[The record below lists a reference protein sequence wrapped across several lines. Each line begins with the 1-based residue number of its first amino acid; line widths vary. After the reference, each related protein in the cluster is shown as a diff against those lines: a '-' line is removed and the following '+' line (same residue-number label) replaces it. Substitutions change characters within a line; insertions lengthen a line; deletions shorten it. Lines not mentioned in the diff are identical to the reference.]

1 MYRGDGINSSSG
13 SKKRGLGVGFNKEII
28 DLDPI
33 DDRESQTKKAK
44 IYTVTPLPVV
54 TDVFE
59 TKAVREVPA
68 SINLASDL
76 PTEDKSVLLTHQVRH
91 QVALPPTYPYIP
103 LSEHVSPPDPPRTYP
118 FTLDPF
124 QKVSIQCIERSE
136 SVLVSAH
143 TSAGK
148 TVVAEYAIAQGL
160 RNKQRVIYTSPIK
173 ALSNQKYR
181 ELQEEFGDVGLM
193 TGDVTINPTASCLVM
208 TTEILR
214 SMLYRGS
221 EVMREVAWVVFD
233 EIHYMRDKTR
243 GVVWEETIILL
254 PHQVHYVFL
263 SATIPNAME
272 FAEWICKIH
281 EQPCHVVY
289 TDFRPTPLQHYVF
302 PSGTDGIYMVVDE
315 KGVFRED
322 IFQQSISALKKDWDG
337 DYPAGSKGKKTKR
350 GRIEQPKGPSDMYK
364 IVKMIMQRNY
374 NPVIVF
380 SFGKKDCEAFAQD
393 VTFDFNDDNERD
405 MVSQVFHNAISSL
418 SDDDRNLPQID
429 AILPLLKRGIGIHHS
444 GLLPF
449 LKEVTEILFQEG
461 LIKVLFATETF
472 AMGLNMPAKTV
483 VFSNLKKFDGQT
495 TRYISSG
502 EYIQMSGRAGRR
514 GLDERGIVFMIV
526 TERMDPPVVKNM
538 IKGDADQ
545 LASAF
550 HLGYNMIL
558 NMTRVE
564 GLSPEYILQ
573 RSFYQF
579 QNTASLPAL
588 EEEIQR
594 AEEEKV
600 SIEIPEEEVIADYY
614 ELRDQLE
621 MYTKDMR
628 DVINQ
633 PQFSLPFLQPGRLI
647 RVKHDNM
654 DFGWGMV
661 VTAEKKKQE
670 QDHSGNNFSV
680 SKPTNRIQYIVD
692 VLLHCDPKSAVAKN
706 ADGSTT
712 GVRPCLENQKG
723 EMMVVPVD
731 LTCVDGISEIR
742 IFPPKDLK
750 PLDQR
755 EAVYK
760 SMQEVFQRFNNGLP
774 LLDPVTDMGITD
786 EGFKKLLRKIEI
798 LESKLLLNSLHNSPR
813 LPDLYEMYTRKVAVQ
828 AKIKALKK
836 KIQSAHSIMQL
847 EELRCRKRVLRRLGY
862 ITANDVV
869 DVKGRVACEI
879 NCGHELE
886 LTEMLM
892 NGVFNDLSVETTA
905 ALMSCFL
912 QIEGEETGETL
923 QEEFRKPFQ
932 QLKETA
938 RRIAAISLEC
948 KLVVDE
954 KEYVQKFHP
963 DMMEIVYAW
972 CKGAKFSEICK
983 YTSMYEGNIIRNFRT
998 LDEVLRTMV
1007 SATKTIGNIELENK
1021 FSEAME
1027 KIRRDIVFAASLYL

>member
-1 MYRGDGINSSSG
+1 MFNGDNTIGAPAT
-13 SKKRGLGVGFNKEII
+13 KKRENFDV
-28 DLDPI
+28 DLTSEH
-33 DDRESQTKKAK
+33 ESQAKKAK
-44 IYTVTPLPVV
+44 IYTVNEQPVV
-54 TDVFE
+54 ADVFE
-59 TKAVREVPA
+59 EEAVREVPA
-68 SINLASDL
+68 TADLTSDA
-76 PTEDKSVLLTHQVRH
+76 PVTESRVTLTHQVRH
-91 QVALPPTYPYIP
+91 QVALPPNYPYIP
-103 LSEHVSPPDPPRTYP
+103 LAGHVSPPEAARTYP

-124 QKVSIQCIERSE
+124 QKVSINCIERSE

-160 RNKQRVIYTSPIK
+160 KNKQRVIYTSPIK

-214 SMLYRGS
+214 AMLYRGS
-221 EVMREVAWVVFD
+221 EIMREVAWVIFD
-233 EIHYMRDKTR
+233 EIHYLRDKAR

-281 EQPCHVVY
+281 EQAHYPCHVVY

-322 IFQQSISALKKDWDG
+322 IFQQAIAALKKDWEG
-337 DYPAGSKGKKTKR
+337 DYPPGGKGKKSKR
-350 GRIEQPKGPSDMYK
+350 GRIEQSKGPSDMYK
-364 IVKMIMQRNY
+364 IVKMIMQKNY

-380 SFGKKDCEAFAQD
+380 SFSKKDCEHLAQD
-393 VTFDFNDDNERD
+393 VTFDFNDENERA
-405 MVSQVFHNAISSL
+405 MVQQVFTNAISSL
-418 SDDDRNLPQID
+418 SDDDRNLPQIG

-472 AMGLNMPAKTV
+472 SMGLNMPAKTV
-483 VFSNLKKFDGQT
+483 VFSNVKKFDGET
-495 TRYISSG
+495 MRYVSSG

-514 GLDERGIVFMIV
+514 GLDERGIVFMMV
-526 TERMDPPVVKNM
+526 TERMDPSVIKNM
-538 IKGDADQ
+538 IKGEADH
-545 LASAF
+545 LTSAF
-550 HLGYNMIL
+550 QLKYVMIL

-564 GLSPEYILQ
+564 GFSPEYILQ
-573 RSFYQF
+573 RSFHQF

-588 EEEIQR
+588 EEELAR
-594 AEEEKV
+594 LEEEKA
-600 SIEIPEEEVIADYY
+600 SLEIPDEEIIADYY
-614 ELRDQLE
+614 LLREQLE
-621 MYTKDMR
+621 NFSKDMR

-633 PQFSLPFLQPGRLI
+633 PTYCLHFLQTGRLV

-654 DFGWGMV
+654 DFGYGMV
-661 VTAEKKKQE
+661 VSFEKRKE
-670 QDHSGNNFSV
+670 PESV
-680 SKPTNRIQYIVD
+680 QNSTETTRKPQHIVD
-692 VLLHCDPKSAVAKN
+692 VLLYCDAKSSVAKN

-712 GVRPCLENQKG
+712 GVRPCPENQKG

-731 LTCVDGISEIR
+731 LACLDGITEIR

-750 PLDQR
+750 PLEQR
-755 EAVYK
+755 NSVYK
-760 SMQEVFQRFNNGLP
+760 SMQEVFQRFTNGP
-774 LLDPVTDMGITD
+774 PFLDPVSDMGIVD
-786 EGFKKLLRKIEI
+786 EGFKKLMRKIEV
-798 LESKLLLNSLHNSPR
+798 LESKLLQNPLHNSSR
-813 LPDLYEMYTRKVAVQ
+813 LPEIYDMYSKKMLIER
-828 AKIKALKK
+828 KIKALKK
-836 KIQSAHSIMQL
+836 KIQSTHSIMQL
-847 EELRCRKRVLRRLGY
+847 DELKCRKRVLRRLGY
-862 ITANDVV
+862 ITASDVV
-869 DVKGRVACEI
+869 DIKGRVACEI
-879 NCGHELE
+879 NCGDELV

-905 ALMSCFL
+905 AVMSCFI
-912 QIEGEETGETL
+912 QMEAEETGATL
-923 QEEFRKPFQ
+923 KEEFMKPFQ
-932 QLKETA
+932 ILKETA
-938 RRIAAISLEC
+938 RRIAQISIEC
-948 KLVVDE
+948 KVPNMDE
-954 KEYVQKFHP
+954 EEYVQQFHP

-972 CKGAKFSEICK
+972 CKASGAKFAEICK
-983 YTSMYEGNIIRNFRT
+983 YTSMFEGNIIRNFRS
-998 LDEVLRTMV
+998 LDELLRTMV
-1007 SATKTIGNIELENK
+1007 SATKIIGNIELENK

-1027 KIRRDIVFAASLYL
+1027 KIRRDIIFAASLYL